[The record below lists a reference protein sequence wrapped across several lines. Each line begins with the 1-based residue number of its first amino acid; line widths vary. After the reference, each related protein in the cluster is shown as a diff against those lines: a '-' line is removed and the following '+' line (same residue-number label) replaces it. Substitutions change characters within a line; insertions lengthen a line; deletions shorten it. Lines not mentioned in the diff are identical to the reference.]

1 MRSKRCEMILNV
13 VPTRFQKLMNWLMAY
28 REDIRRYV
36 NSETKVSFLRQFL
49 TQRGLWALLQ
59 YRLASAVY
67 RWELPAVFKRP
78 LLVMMAAWQKFVEL
92 TTGICLPYTAT
103 IGPGLYIG
111 HYGHIF
117 LNGNVVLG
125 SNCNLLHGVAIV
137 ISGRGDH
144 RGVPVIGN
152 RVHFGANATVAGNI
166 RIGDDTTIAANAL
179 VITDVPDG
187 CSVAGIPAE
196 IISREYSRY
205 FVKLQPQQSK
215 S

>member
-1 MRSKRCEMILNV
+1 
-13 VPTRFQKLMNWLMAY
+13 MNWLVAY

-36 NSETKVSFLRQFL
+36 NAETNISFLRQIL

-59 YRLASAVY
+59 YRLASAIY
-67 RWELPAVFKRP
+67 RWTLPAIIKRP
-78 LLVMMAAWQKFVEL
+78 LLVLMAMWQKFVEI
-92 TTGICLPYTAT
+92 TTGICLPCTAI

-117 LNGNVVLG
+117 LNGNVVIVC
-125 SNCNLLHGVAIV
+125 NCNLLQGVAIV
-137 ISGRGDH
+137 VSGRGEH

-166 RIGDDTTIAANAL
+166 RVGDDATIAANSL

-187 CSVAGIPAE
+187 CSVSGIPAE

-205 FVKLQPQQSK
+205 FVKLKPQQSGN
-215 S
+215 